1 MVEYCNLTH
10 WHMQTKYCCSV
21 TQSCPTL
28 WPHGLQHIR
37 LPCPSQFPEVC
48 SNSCLLNWWCH
59 STLSSSVTPLSSCP
73 QSFPASGYFPMS
85 WLFTSG
91 DQNIGAS
98 ASASVLP
105 MNIQGWFPLRFTY
118 LISLQSK
125 ALSQSLLQ
133 HHCSKASILR
143 CSGFFMAQLSHPYMT
158 TGKTIILIRQT
169 FASKV
174 MSVF

>member
-1 MVEYCNLTH
+1 MEWDKIFVVVQSLTYIWLFATPWTAACQASLSLLSPGVAQTHVH
-10 WHMQTKYCCSV
+10 WVGDAVQ
-21 TQSCPTL
+21 
-28 WPHGLQHIR
+28 
-37 LPCPSQFPEVC
+37 PS
-48 SNSCLLNWWCH
+48 H
-59 STLSSSVTPLSSCP
+59 PLSLPSLLAINL
-73 QSFPASGYFPMS
+73 FPASGSFPVS
-85 WLFTSG
+85 RLSSSDG
-91 DQNIGAS
+91 QSIGAS